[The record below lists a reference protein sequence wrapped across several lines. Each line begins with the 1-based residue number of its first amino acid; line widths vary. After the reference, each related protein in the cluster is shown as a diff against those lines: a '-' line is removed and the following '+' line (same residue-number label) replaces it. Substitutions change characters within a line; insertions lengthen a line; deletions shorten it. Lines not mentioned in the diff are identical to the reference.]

1 MVMDPI
7 APPPEHVENRH
18 LEEPVRTVDLREEVE
33 SSWSQ
38 LPDAKAG
45 HTAKTL
51 LKQGK
56 LRMVLLAVRKGASI
70 PEHKVDGECS
80 LHVLSGRVAIV
91 LEGQR
96 RELKGGQVM
105 GIEDQIRHDV
115 EALEDS
121 NVLLTVS
128 MLR

>member
-1 MVMDPI
+1 MDPSSH
-7 APPPEHVENRH
+7 PHEHVENRH

-33 SSWSQ
+33 AAWEL
-38 LPDAKAG
+38 LPDASAG

-56 LRMVLLAVRKGASI
+56 LRMVLLAIRKGATV

-80 LHVLSGRVAIV
+80 LHVLNGHIALT
-91 LEGQR
+91 LEGER
-96 RELKGGQVM
+96 RELKAGQVI
-105 GIEDQIRHDV
+105 GLGDQIRHDV
-115 EALEDS
+115 EALDDS